1 MASIKPQLSFAGA
14 IVLGLGS
21 ILGTGVFVS
30 LAIATQ
36 LAGSYTMIA
45 VLVAAIIALCNGLS
59 AAQLAAAHP
68 VSGGTYA
75 YASRYLHPWAGFT
88 AGWLF
93 LLAKSASAATAAL
106 GFAQYLLAALGSPG
120 INAAPIALIAI
131 FAMTA
136 IAASGLQKANWVN
149 AAIVGFTVLAL
160 SGLIVAV
167 GLPRSGIPEALSG
180 WDTKNFLEATA
191 LLFVAYTGYGR
202 ITTMTEEVREP
213 RRVIPIAV
221 MLTLGLTMLLYVGVA
236 GAVLNSGVVATMG
249 VGLPPLY
256 TIAQTKAPWLGFF
269 MAIAAILAM
278 LGVLLNLI
286 LGLSRVLMAMGRSG
300 DMPSQLARL
309 NRSNTT
315 PTLAVWTIGVL
326 IAGLVAIGNV
336 KTTWSFSAFNVLI
349 YYALTN
355 LTALKLSPSERLYPR
370 WIAIVGLLACAG
382 LAFWVEPA
390 VWQWGLG
397 AMVIGWIWKARNF
410 LHRR

>member
-1 MASIKPQLSFAGA
+1 MTALKPQLSFAGA
-14 IVLGLGS
+14 IGLGLGS

-36 LAGSYTMIA
+36 LTGSYVLIA
-45 VLVAAIIALCNGLS
+45 VVLAAIVALCNGLS

-106 GFAQYLLAALGSPG
+106 GFAQYLLAAFNITS
-120 INAAPIALIAI
+120 ITAIPIALLAI
-131 FAMTA
+131 LVMTA

-149 AAIVGFTVLAL
+149 GAIVGFTLLAL
-160 SGLIVAV
+160 GSFIVSV
-167 GLPRSGIPEALSG
+167 GLPNSITPTTSSN
-180 WDTKNFLEATA
+180 WNTQNFLEATA

-202 ITTMTEEVREP
+202 IATMTEEVREP

-221 MLTLGLTMLLYVGVA
+221 IITLGLTMLLYFGVA
-236 GAVLNSGVVATMG
+236 GAIVNSGIVGTISA
-249 VGLPPLY
+249 GLPPLY
-256 TIAQTKAPWLGFF
+256 TIAQAKAAWLAP
-269 MAIAAILAM
+269 MIAIAAVLAM

-300 DMPSQLARL
+300 DMPQQFAQL
-309 NRSNTT
+309 NNHNTT
-315 PTLAVWTIGVL
+315 PTIAVWGIGFLIAALVTIGQ
-326 IAGLVAIGNV
+326 V

-355 LTALKLSPSERLYPR
+355 LAALKLSGNERLYPR
-370 WIAIVGLLACAG
+370 WIAIVGLFACGG
-382 LAFWVEPA
+382 LAFWVEPV

-397 AMVIGWIWKARNF
+397 AMAIGWVWKARN
-410 LHRR
+410 LLR